1 MKESLLKIL
10 ESKIKGEVH
19 NEKHFK
25 KFYSVDSSSYQIIP
39 QIIVIPINEED
50 VIKTIKIAKK
60 YGTSVTVRGAGTGL
74 VGSALNY
81 GIILDMKKINS
92 IRINKKS
99 AIVGSGVLK
108 GKLDIELQKKGKFFP
123 PNPSIGNFCSLGGML
138 GNNSSGSRSIKYGST
153 IDNVKEITFID
164 GNGKKITLPKNKQVS
179 KKIFQNIKIDN
190 DNIPKT
196 SKNSSGYQ
204 IKKITSEE
212 NTHKIIIGS
221 EGTLGIIISAKLNI
235 LDIPK
240 KRILYIIEYKSI
252 FEAAKNS
259 QLIAKTAPSTLEFVD
274 KNTLKHI
281 KFNFDKSAQCLLFVE
296 YDENIKNTQNEL
308 KSIIS
313 GKIIQKLDTNSDM
326 KTWWRHRDSSL
337 HYSLKSI
344 KTELRIPHIIED
356 AAVPLVKMSK
366 VFSVLKNIEKKYKVK
381 TIIYGHIGNGNIH
394 VRLISKRKNTKLIK
408 NIAIEYFNEVI
419 KNEGTISAEHG
430 DGLARS
436 EFIKKQYGVINYQT
450 FKKIKHVLDP
460 DFILNPGKIITKKST
475 VVKNLKKY

>member
-60 YGTSVTVRGAGTGL
+60 HGTSVTVRGAGTGL

-81 GIILDMKKINS
+81 GIIIDMKKINS

-164 GNGKKITLPKNKQVS
+164 GNGKKITLPKNKKVS
-179 KKIFQNIKIDN
+179 KKIFQNIKID
-190 DNIPKT
+190 DDKIPKT

-204 IKKITSEE
+204 IKKITSEK
-212 NTHKIIIGS
+212 NSHKIIIGS

-252 FEAAKNS
+252 FEAAENS

-281 KFNFDKSAQCLLFVE
+281 KFNFDKSTQCLLFVE
-296 YDENIKNTQNEL
+296 YDENIKNTQKEMKL
-308 KSIIS
+308 IIS
-313 GKIIQKLDTNSDM
+313 GKIIQKLSTDSDM
-326 KTWWRHRDSSL
+326 KTWWKHRDASL

-344 KTELRIPHIIED
+344 KKELRIPHIIED
-356 AAVPLVKMSK
+356 AAVPLHKMSK
-366 VFSVLKNIEKKYKVK
+366 LFSVLKSIERKYKVK

-394 VRLISKRKNTKLIK
+394 VRLISKKTNTKLIK

-419 KNEGTISAEHG
+419 KNNGTISAEHG

-436 EFIKKQYGVINYQT
+436 EFIKKQYGEINYQT
-450 FKKIKHVLDP
+450 FKKIKQILDP
-460 DFILNPGKIITKKST
+460 NFILNPGKIITKKST

>member
-1 MKESLLKIL
+1 M
-10 ESKIKGEVH
+10 
-19 NEKHFK
+19 
-25 KFYSVDSSSYQIIP
+25 
-39 QIIVIPINEED
+39 
-50 VIKTIKIAKK
+50 
-60 YGTSVTVRGAGTGL
+60 
-74 VGSALNY
+74 
-81 GIILDMKKINS
+81 
-92 IRINKKS
+92 
-99 AIVGSGVLK
+99 
-108 GKLDIELQKKGKFFP
+108 
-123 PNPSIGNFCSLGGML
+123 
-138 GNNSSGSRSIKYGST
+138 
-153 IDNVKEITFID
+153 
-164 GNGKKITLPKNKQVS
+164 
-179 KKIFQNIKIDN
+179 
-190 DNIPKT
+190 
-196 SKNSSGYQ
+196 
-204 IKKITSEE
+204 
-212 NTHKIIIGS
+212 
-221 EGTLGIIISAKLNI
+221 
-235 LDIPK
+235 
-240 KRILYIIEYKSI
+240 YIIEYKSI

-450 FKKIKHVLDP
+450 FKKIKQVLDP